1 MRKREKDVLPAGSA
15 SELLSVGPVVRK
27 WLLDVIK
34 PKNICPAQVASI
46 LLCIDVM
53 DLLVEVN
60 TGCISP
66 AMLADAMAKHYAAH
80 VIAYGYTIFVP
91 KHHFM
96 LHIPKQLERFK
107 FLVACWVHE
116 RKHRIIKRWAVP
128 MCIAKQRD
136 YERSLLA
143 HGPTCNR

>member
-1 MRKREKDVLPAGSA
+1 MRKRDKDVPPAGSA

-53 DLLVEVN
+53 DLLVEGS
-60 TGCISP
+60 TGCTSP

-80 VIAYGYTIFVP
+80 VIAYGCTLFVP
-91 KHHFM
+91 KHQSYAAY
-96 LHIPKQLERFK
+96 PQ
-107 FLVACWVHE
+107 A
-116 RKHRIIKRWAVP
+116 
-128 MCIAKQRD
+128 
-136 YERSLLA
+136 
-143 HGPTCNR
+143 T

>member
-1 MRKREKDVLPAGSA
+1 MLAWKRCLSMDMGGRQLHVYLQRFQWPKAYASGRDVCKGSIQVRKRGKDVPPAGSA

-66 AMLADAMAKHYAAH
+66 AMLAM
-80 VIAYGYTIFVP
+80 
-91 KHHFM
+91 
-96 LHIPKQLERFK
+96 
-107 FLVACWVHE
+107 
-116 RKHRIIKRWAVP
+116 
-128 MCIAKQRD
+128 
-136 YERSLLA
+136 
-143 HGPTCNR
+143 

>member
-1 MRKREKDVLPAGSA
+1 MDMGGRQLHVYLQRFQWPKAYASGRDVCKGSIQVRKRGKDVPPAGSA

-66 AMLADAMAKHYAAH
+66 AMLAM
-80 VIAYGYTIFVP
+80 
-91 KHHFM
+91 
-96 LHIPKQLERFK
+96 
-107 FLVACWVHE
+107 
-116 RKHRIIKRWAVP
+116 
-128 MCIAKQRD
+128 
-136 YERSLLA
+136 
-143 HGPTCNR
+143 